1 MLSERSGRSV
11 SLISLNNQ
19 ELKPRF
25 GHIDLD
31 IVADR
36 SGTGDQDVA
45 SGTRKAAL

>member
-1 MLSERSGRSV
+1 MLSERPGRSV

-19 ELKPRF
+19 ELKPSF

-36 SGTGDQDVA
+36 SGTGDQGVA
-45 SGTRKAAL
+45 SGTRKTAL